1 MFAIEKYVDE
11 IVEEIKCKY
20 SKKIFH
26 YLENSTEF
34 LKVLNSP
41 VTKNH
46 ANLLNQLQN
55 TEIGSCEHFYENL
68 P

>member
-1 MFAIEKYVDE
+1 MKSSRKLNV
-11 IVEEIKCKY
+11 
-20 SKKIFH
+20 SKIIKIFH

-46 ANLLNQLQN
+46 VELLNQLQN